1 MATKFIQLEEA
12 AEQLGIS
19 ADRLNEMR
27 ERNEIRGFRDGATW
41 KFKEDEIEKLAGELK
56 GGGGDDDL
64 SLDLDDDG
72 GPAVSDSVLLS
83 ERELGGSDVIGS
95 STIIGDDAA
104 PDSDIQ
110 LADTGSGVDVVSD
123 SMAKGSDIKAGSD
136 LGLQLDEADDSLQ
149 LDLGDEKVTDD
160 ADLTFAGGSDLSLG
174 DADDMTIDPA
184 TGLGGDSAI
193 DLGGDDDE
201 DLVLGGTGSDVTI
214 GASDSGIS
222 LSDPADSGLSLEEPL
237 ELGGSAIG
245 DESLVLGEDDMIT
258 LGDDVGDPAAAT
270 QLKSDDDFLLTPLDD
285 AGGEESESGSQV
297 IALDESGG
305 FDQSA
310 ATLLGD
316 GGDQGVAMLEED
328 VNEADTMIGGPGMAP
343 GVGAGPA
350 PVGGQQTAALMM
362 QPAVPEAPYSIWN
375 VLSLFVC
382 ILVLCFTGMMMYDVV
397 RQIWSWEGAHSVNS
411 GMMDAFIDAFMK

>member
-19 ADRLNEMR
+19 ADRLNEIR

-41 KFKEDEIEKLAGELK
+41 KFKEDEIKKLAAELK
-56 GGGGDDDL
+56 GGRGADQDL
-64 SLDLDDDG
+64 SLDLDDEG

-110 LADTGSGVDVVSD
+110 LADSGSGVDGAGG
-123 SMAKGSDIKAGSD
+123 SMEKDGDNKRGSG
-136 LGLQLDEADDSLQ
+136 LGLQLDDADPLE
-149 LDLGDEKVTDD
+149 LDLDD
-160 ADLTFAGGSDLSLG
+160 AGGSDVSLG
-174 DADDMTIDPA
+174 DADDMTLD
-184 TGLGGDSAI
+184 TGSNIGDSAI
-193 DLGGDDDE
+193 DLGGDEDE
-201 DLVLGGTGSDVTI
+201 DLVLGGTGSEVSI

-222 LSDPADSGLSLEEPL
+222 LTDPADSGLSLEEPL

-258 LGDDVGDPAAAT
+258 LGDDVADPSAAT

-328 VNEADTMIGGPGMAP
+328 VNESDTMIGGPGMVP
-343 GVGAGPA
+343 GLGAGPV
-350 PVGGQQTAALMM
+350 PVGGQQTAAMMM
-362 QPAVPEAPYSIWN
+362 QPAVPEAPYSVWN

-382 ILVLCFTGMMMYDVV
+382 IALLCFTGMMMYDVV
-397 RQIWSWEGAHSVNS
+397 RQIWSWDGAHPVNS